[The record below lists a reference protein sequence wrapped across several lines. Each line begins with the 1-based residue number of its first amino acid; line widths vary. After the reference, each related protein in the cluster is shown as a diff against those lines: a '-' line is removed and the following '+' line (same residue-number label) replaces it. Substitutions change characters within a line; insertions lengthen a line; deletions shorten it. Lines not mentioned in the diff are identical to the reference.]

1 MNNFEKIKAMNID
14 EMAKILSSDCANR
27 CPKYF
32 QFKKCYGNCQ
42 ENVKQWLEQESENN
56 ET

>member
-1 MNNFEKIKAMNID
+1 MRNIDKIKNMTLD

-27 CPKYF
+27 CPKYI

-42 ENVKQWLEQESENN
+42 ENVKQWLQQEVNN
-56 ET
+56 E